1 MSKPPQNLPL
11 FSKEPR
17 SGPHDRLFHE
27 TLAREA
33 GYARIAG
40 VDEAGRGPLAGPVVA
55 AAVILPAELDLPG
68 IRDSKKM
75 TARAR
80 ENAFDIIRQRALDAA
95 VGVVSHR
102 EIDALNILQAALEA
116 MRRAVLG
123 LLEAPDFLLVDGPY
137 PVPVALPQKC
147 LCKGDQLSRSIS
159 AASVVAKVYRDRI
172 MRCYHRMY
180 PVYGFADN
188 KGYGT
193 RHHKM
198 ALALH
203 GPCPLHR
210 RTFKGVAECAQRPE
224 GSDR

>member
-1 MSKPPQNLPL
+1 MSKLHQNLPL
-11 FSKEPR
+11 FSQEPCP
-17 SGPHDRLFHE
+17 GPGDRLFHE

-33 GYARIAG
+33 GYGRIAG

-55 AAVILPAELDLPG
+55 AAVILPPEVDLPG

-80 ENAFDIIRQRALDAA
+80 ENAFDLIRQQALDAA

-102 EIDALNILQAALEA
+102 EIETLNILQAALEA

-123 LLEAPDFLLVDGPY
+123 LMNAPDFLLVDGLY
-137 PVPVALPQKC
+137 PVPLPLPQKC
-147 LCKGDQLSRSIS
+147 LRKGDQLSRSIS
-159 AASVVAKVYRDRI
+159 AASVVAKEYRDRI
-172 MRCYHRMY
+172 MRCYHRTY
-180 PVYGFADN
+180 PVYGFARN

-193 RHHKM
+193 RDHKA

-210 RTFKGVAECAQRPE
+210 RTFKGVAECARPE
-224 GSDR
+224 GMEQ